1 MEDLDKEIAEKIN
14 ENFAELFDKTTVS
27 AANPTG
33 TPGYAI
39 CNHIVG
45 FFGNE
50 DVAQIVRADSARGME
65 PHDYW
70 KFCPECGEQIKQA

>member
-1 MEDLDKEIAEKIN
+1 MKCTCTFGDIRHGEDCPVSKEAK
-14 ENFAELFDKTTVS
+14 VS
-27 AANPTG
+27 ESPSVT
-33 TPGYAI
+33 GYAI

-50 DVAQIVRADSARGME
+50 DIAQIVRADSARGMK
-65 PHDYW
+65 PRDYW